1 MVRGSKSTKRLS
13 KNATGEKIILASLQ
27 IDDRQVANCFG

>member
-13 KNATGEKIILASLQ
+13 EYATGEKIILASLQ